1 MKIRRF
7 HQKCEYKF
15 PASFENP
22 AKGLELR
29 QLFPVRRAILSS
41 APQLLDLVI
50 SVSYH
55 LAGLRGFTSVIPVL
69 NKNTWKISLGFL
81 LLAKEGET
89 QEDWVAKHPI
99 DYILI
104 KKQRAKEKQLPSHKN
119 AYR

>member
-7 HQKCEYKF
+7 QQKCEYKF
-15 PASFENP
+15 PASFETT
-22 AKGLELR
+22 AKELELR
-29 QLFPVRRAILSS
+29 QLFPVRRASLLSS
-41 APQLLDLVI
+41 APMLLDLVI

-89 QEDWVAKHPI
+89 QEGKSQSNGHHLV
-99 DYILI
+99 
-104 KKQRAKEKQLPSHKN
+104 
-119 AYR
+119 